1 MPQSHVSN
9 ERFSDIRS
17 TKRAPHRFTS
27 NLEASRTW
35 YSFKVLDPAAGAALV
50 IVKQYSLDER
60 EPMKGRRYNKG
71 YLSGGRNT

>member
-27 NLEASRTW
+27 NLLEASRTR

-50 IVKQYSLDER
+50 IVSNIHS
-60 EPMKGRRYNKG
+60 MKGRRYIQG
-71 YLSGGRNT
+71 LS